1 MGLYVITRIEEEEYA
16 INIEKVQTI
25 EKIMTITRVPQ
36 TESYVKGVI
45 NLRGEIIPVIS
56 LRKKLDFEE
65 KKWDDDT
72 RIVVLKNEDMLVGLI
87 VDSANEVID
96 INDDNIDKLI
106 FSERLNDLSR
116 YISKVG
122 KTKDRVL
129 LILDL
134 NILLNTGMWEC
145 ENK

>member
-1 MGLYVITRIEEEEYA
+1 MGLYVITRIDKEEYA
-16 INIEKVQTI
+16 INIEMVQTI

-36 TESYVKGVI
+36 TENYVKGVI

-56 LRKKLDFEE
+56 LRKKLGFEE
-65 KKWDDDT
+65 RSWDDDT

-87 VDSANEVID
+87 VDSANEVVD
-96 INDDNIDKLI
+96 INDDNIDNLT
-106 FSERLNDLSR
+106 FNESSSELSR
-116 YISKVG
+116 YVSKVG

-134 NILLNTGMWEC
+134 DRLLNTRM
-145 ENK
+145 